1 VEPDDIG
8 GAGRLTFDEMQR
20 VDAALRL
27 VLGLR
32 RQSLIG
38 TGWNALR
45 QSCTYAVTANA
56 RWMSV
61 EYAAAHWFWMTAG
74 SLLRCGW
81 FACGPSSGSA
91 ECSGGYAGECVAPLS
106 ANDQAAN
113 LAKFAKPR
121 DPCIRTVW
129 TRHLGFP
136 WPGRVQPPN
145 PPRQIAAS
153 RYVGC
158 MAAVATSPIVA
169 VTMTYERKP

>member
-27 VLGLR
+27 VLGLL

-61 EYAAAHWFWMTAG
+61 EHAAAHCFG
-74 SLLRCGW
+74 
-81 FACGPSSGSA
+81 
-91 ECSGGYAGECVAPLS
+91 
-106 ANDQAAN
+106 
-113 LAKFAKPR
+113 
-121 DPCIRTVW
+121 
-129 TRHLGFP
+129 
-136 WPGRVQPPN
+136 
-145 PPRQIAAS
+145 
-153 RYVGC
+153 
-158 MAAVATSPIVA
+158 
-169 VTMTYERKP
+169 

>member
-56 RWMSV
+56 PGWVWNTLRHTGFGWLPVRCCDAVGS
-61 EYAAAHWFWMTAG
+61 HAG
-74 SLLRCGW
+74 HHPE
-81 FACGPSSGSA
+81 A
-91 ECSGGYAGECVAPLS
+91 LS
-106 ANDQAAN
+106 AQGA
-113 LAKFAKPR
+113 
-121 DPCIRTVW
+121 
-129 TRHLGFP
+129 TR
-136 WPGRVQPPN
+136 VS
-145 PPRQIAAS
+145 A
-153 RYVGC
+153 
-158 MAAVATSPIVA
+158 
-169 VTMTYERKP
+169 